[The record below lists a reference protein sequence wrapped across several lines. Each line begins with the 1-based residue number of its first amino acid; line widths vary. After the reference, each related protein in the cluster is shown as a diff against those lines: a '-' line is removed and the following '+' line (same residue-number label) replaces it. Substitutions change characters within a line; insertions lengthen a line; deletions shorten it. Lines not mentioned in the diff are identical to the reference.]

1 MSTAAIDGCI
11 APAIGHYQQGKL
23 IRPRALLHRP
33 ADAYG
38 GTRLSA
44 EPHPPPSDWRDDIF
58 AALQKAEIRQVG
70 YVPDAGH
77 ARLIERCQGDP
88 QMRAVVLTSEEEGI
102 GLAAG
107 AWLGGQRAALLMQ
120 SSGVGN
126 CINLLSLAKACRF
139 PLVMLVTMRGEWAEF
154 NPWQVA
160 MGTKT
165 QAALELMDVLVYRV
179 EHAAEAGETVA
190 AALDI
195 AFNGSLATAVL
206 LSQRLIGAKRW

>member
-1 MSTAAIDGCI
+1 MNDVNPS
-11 APAIGHYQQGKL
+11 L
-23 IRPRALLHRP
+23 
-33 ADAYG
+33 
-38 GTRLSA
+38 
-44 EPHPPPSDWRDDIF
+44 PPPNGAGPDWPDDIF
-58 AALQKAEIRQVG
+58 AALKAAEIRQIG

-77 ARLIERCQGDP
+77 ARLIERVAADHEI
-88 QMRAVVLTSEEEGI
+88 RAVSLTSEEEGI

-126 CINLLSLAKACRF
+126 CINMLSLAKSCRF
-139 PLVMLVTMRGEWAEF
+139 PLILLVTMRGEWGEF
-154 NPWQVA
+154 NPWQVP

-179 EHAAEAGETVA
+179 ERAEEVGETVT

-195 AFNGSLATAVL
+195 AFNGGLVTAVL
-206 LSQRLIGAKRW
+206 LAQRLIGAKRWVK